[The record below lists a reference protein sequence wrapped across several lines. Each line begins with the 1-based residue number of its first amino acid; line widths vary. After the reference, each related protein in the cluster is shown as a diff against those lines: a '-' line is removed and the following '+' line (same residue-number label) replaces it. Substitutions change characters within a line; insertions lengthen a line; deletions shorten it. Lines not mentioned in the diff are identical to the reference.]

1 MRLAPFFAVTM
12 MAIAPAAAGEAE
24 VAAAQ
29 ATVGNQIEA
38 FRAGDDARAYGYA
51 APGIRRIFP
60 TLDAFMAMVK
70 GAYQPVYK
78 PQRYSFGPAE
88 EPGADTVLQRV
99 QLTGPD
105 GKDYEALYSV
115 QRQPDGTYLINGV
128 SLRAAGSLST

>member
-1 MRLAPFFAVTM
+1 M

-29 ATVGNQIEA
+29 ATIGNQIEA

-70 GAYQPVYK
+70 GAYQPVL
-78 PQRYSFGPAE
+78 QAAE
-88 EPGADTVLQRV
+88 LHFRQGRGDRCRHRSMQQVLIV
-99 QLTGPD
+99 GPD
-105 GKDYEALYSV
+105 GKDYEALYTSASCS
-115 QRQPDGTYLINGV
+115 RTARIASP
-128 SLRAAGSLST
+128 A